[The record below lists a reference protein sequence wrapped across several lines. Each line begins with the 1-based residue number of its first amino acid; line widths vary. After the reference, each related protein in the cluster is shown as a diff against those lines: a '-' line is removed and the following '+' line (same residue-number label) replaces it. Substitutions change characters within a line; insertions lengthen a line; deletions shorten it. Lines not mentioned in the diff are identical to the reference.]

1 MNAIDRT
8 ALKEVVKGL
17 EDAWNAANGTGFA
30 RYFTEDA
37 DFVNIYAMHGKGREA
52 IGRAH
57 DMLLHGVYAQSVVRY
72 TVKQQRLL
80 TADVALVHID
90 AHLSIPQ
97 GPMAG
102 EVDALPSAVLVRD
115 AGEWKIAAFHNT
127 LVGRPPSAHNNG
139 QQ

>member
-1 MNAIDRT
+1 MDAVDRT
-8 ALKEVVKGL
+8 SLEAVVKAL
-17 EDAWNAANGTGFA
+17 ETSWNAADGAGFA
-30 RYFTEDA
+30 RHFTEDA

-57 DMLLHGVYAQSVVRY
+57 DMLLHGVYEQSLVRY

-90 AHLSIPQ
+90 AHLSIPK

-102 EVDALPSAVLVRD
+102 EVDALPSAVLVREG
-115 AGEWKIAAFHNT
+115 GEWKIAAFQNT
-127 LVGRPPSAHNNG
+127 LVGRPPAAHSNG
-139 QQ
+139 QP